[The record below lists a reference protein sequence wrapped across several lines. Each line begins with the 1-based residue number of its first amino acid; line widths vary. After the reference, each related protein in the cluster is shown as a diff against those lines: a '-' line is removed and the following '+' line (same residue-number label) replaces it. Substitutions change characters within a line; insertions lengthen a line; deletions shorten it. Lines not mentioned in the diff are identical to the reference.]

1 MLGIASLFFNQK
13 TQKNNIDLDNIN
25 HLLYY
30 KTLNKNLSNIFWF
43 YNIIKTELDKQEY
56 DYDIYLSYDYDSHVL
71 SDTFAILNHQV
82 NAKIPFNYFEY
93 KNSTYNGDL
102 VFVIMHYFPTLTVVI
117 HYPELKVTNK
127 LNKSVHITDM
137 YVKFQI
143 NQQGDITKSGLEG
156 RRGSFT
162 ELQLEKNYSHSHLPS
177 SAVNGFT
184 NFCLGSGTDITMSM
198 MMLYEQILNKNKE
211 EVPNVFNLFLLN
223 LKAYLQYESLEGGPY
238 IRMSTLTDS
247 AVAKSSV
254 FELIDLAKYIARNFN
269 NNYFF
274 DLIDELVKENA
285 IFLINEKLVFKDD
298 YFEKFLVGLLI
309 QNNFSFSNYPFSFII
324 YCNGELINKLGS
336 ADLIYKIKDKYV
348 LFKKIKRPV
357 TITNASL
364 TDKFEVKITK
374 PALCYIYN
382 KLNDNHYY
390 NKILNYLADEK
401 YKKAET
407 V

>member
-1 MLGIASLFFNQK
+1 MLGIASLFYNK
-13 TQKNNIDLDNIN
+13 RNVDLNKINN
-25 HLLYY
+25 LLYY

-43 YNIIKTELDKQEY
+43 YNIIKDELQKQGY
-56 DYDIYLSYDYDSHVL
+56 DYDIYLSYDHKSYFLKDEFAVL
-71 SDTFAILNHQV
+71 NYEFNT
-82 NAKIPFNYFEY
+82 KIPFNYFKY
-93 KNSTYNGDL
+93 DDSNGEL
-102 VFVIMHYFPTLTVVI
+102 VQYFPRLTVVI

-127 LNKSVHITDM
+127 LNKSIHITDM
-137 YVKFQI
+137 YVQFHI
-143 NQQGDITKSGLEG
+143 TQQGDIHNKGLLG

-177 SAVNGFT
+177 SATTGFT

-198 MMLYEQILNKNKE
+198 MMLYEQVLNKNKE

-238 IRMSTLTDS
+238 IRMSILTEN
-247 AVAKSSV
+247 AVVKSSV
-254 FELIDLAKYIARNFN
+254 IELINLAKYIARNFD

-298 YFEKFLVGLLI
+298 YFEKILIGLLT

-324 YCNGELINKLGS
+324 YCNGELVNKLGS
-336 ADLIYKIKDKYV
+336 IDLMYRIKDKYV
-348 LFKKIKRPV
+348 LFKKTKRPL

-364 TDKFEVKITK
+364 TDKFEVKVTK

-390 NKILNYLADEK
+390 NKILNYLANEK
-401 YKKAET
+401 YKKAEI

>member
-43 YNIIKTELDKQEY
+43 YNIIKTELDKQGY
-56 DYDIYLSYDYDSHVL
+56 DYDIYLSYDYKSNILKDE
-71 SDTFAILNHQV
+71 FAILNYQA

-93 KNSTYNGDL
+93 DEPSNQL
-102 VFVIMHYFPTLTVVI
+102 FHYFPTLTIII

-137 YVKFQI
+137 YVKFRI
-143 NQQGDITKSGLEG
+143 NQQGDITKRGLEG

-177 SAVNGFT
+177 SATTGFT
-184 NFCLGSGTDITMSM
+184 NFCLGNGTDITMSM

-238 IRMSTLTDS
+238 IRMSTLTDN
-247 AVAKSSV
+247 AATKSSV
-254 FELIDLAKYIARNFN
+254 FELIDLTKYIARNLD

-274 DLIDELVKENA
+274 DLVDELVKENA
-285 IFLINEKLVFKDD
+285 VFLINEKLVFKDD
-298 YFEKFLVGLLI
+298 YFEKILVGLLI
-309 QNNFSFSNYPFSFII
+309 KNQFAFSNYPFSFII
-324 YCNGELINKLGS
+324 YCNGELVNKLGS
-336 ADLIYKIKDKYV
+336 IDLMYRIKDKFV
-348 LFKKIKRPV
+348 LFKKTKRPL

-364 TDKFEVKITK
+364 TNNFEVKVSK

-390 NKILNYLADEK
+390 NKILNYLANEK
-401 YKKAET
+401 YKKAEI

>member
-1 MLGIASLFFNQK
+1 MLGIASLFYNQK
-13 TQKNNIDLDNIN
+13 RNVDLNRINN
-25 HLLYY
+25 LLYY

-43 YNIIKTELDKQEY
+43 YNIIKDELQKQGY
-56 DYDIYLSYDYDSHVL
+56 DYDIYLSYDYTSHAL
-71 SDTFAILNHQV
+71 SDTFGILNHQT

-93 KNSTYNGDL
+93 KSSTYNGDL
-102 VFVIMHYFPTLTVVI
+102 VLKIMHYYPRLTVVI

-127 LNKSVHITDM
+127 LNRSIHITDM
-137 YVKFQI
+137 YVQFHI
-143 NQQGDITKSGLEG
+143 TQQGDIHNKGLLG

-177 SAVNGFT
+177 SATVGFT

-198 MMLYEQILNKNKE
+198 MMLYEQVLNKNKE

-238 IRMSTLTDS
+238 IRMSTLTDN
-247 AVAKSSV
+247 AIVKSSII
-254 FELIDLAKYIARNFN
+254 ELINLAKYIARNFD
-269 NNYFF
+269 NNYFC
-274 DLIDELVKENA
+274 DLIDGLVKENA
-285 IFLINEKLVFKDD
+285 IFLINDELVFKDD
-298 YFEKFLVGLLI
+298 YFEKILVSLLI
-309 QNNFSFSNYPFSFII
+309 SAGFSFSQYPFSFII
-324 YCNGELINKLGS
+324 YSNGEVVNKLGS
-336 ADLIYKIKDKYV
+336 IDLKYKIEGKYV
-348 LFKKIKRPV
+348 LFKKTKRPV

-364 TDKFEVKITK
+364 TDKFEVKVTK

-390 NKILNYLADEK
+390 NKILNYLANEK

>member
-1 MLGIASLFFNQK
+1 MLGIASLFYNK
-13 TQKNNIDLDNIN
+13 RNVDLDRIN
-25 HLLYY
+25 KLLYY

-43 YNIIKTELDKQEY
+43 YNIIKDGLDKQGY
-56 DYDIYLSYDYDSHVL
+56 DYDIYLSYDYDSRILKDEFAVL
-71 SDTFAILNHQV
+71 NYKFNI
-82 NAKIPFNYFEY
+82 KIPFNYFEY
-93 KNSTYNGDL
+93 DEPNSEL
-102 VFVIMHYFPTLTVVI
+102 FHYFPTLTVVI

-127 LNKSVHITDM
+127 LNKSIHITDM
-137 YVKFQI
+137 YVKFRI
-143 NQQGDITKSGLEG
+143 NQKGDMNKRGLEG

-177 SAVNGFT
+177 SATTGFT

-198 MMLYEQILNKNKE
+198 MMLYEQVLNKNKE

-247 AVAKSSV
+247 AATKSSV
-254 FELIDLAKYIARNFN
+254 FELINLAKYIARHIDN
-269 NNYFF
+269 NGTHYFF
-274 DLIDELVKENA
+274 YSLIDELVKENA
-285 IFLINEKLVFKDD
+285 VFLINEQLVFKDD
-298 YFEKFLVGLLI
+298 YFEKILVGLLTKN
-309 QNNFSFSNYPFSFII
+309 QFSFSNYPFSFTI
-324 YCNGELINKLGS
+324 YCNGELVNKLGS
-336 ADLIYKIKDKYV
+336 ADLMYRIKDKYV
-348 LFKKIKRPV
+348 LFKKTKRPV

-364 TDKFEVKITK
+364 TDSFEVKVTK

-390 NKILNYLADEK
+390 SKILNYLTNAK
-401 YKKAET
+401 YQKVET